1 MYSKDVSDLDPIQF
15 RALDEGL
22 GIHPSAF
29 KISRPIQKNRQKN
42 NTSQILK
49 EPTSPSLNTGS
60 YTFLAFLCDELFILF
75 FFGLLC
81 GLASWQLGIR
91 DFQTWVQFIQKGFVL
106 FFHFL
111 LFMMI
116 SLFYF
121 LFFNQFKTPSLGDL
135 FTRRVNHHS

>member
-1 MYSKDVSDLDPIQF
+1 MYSKEDMGDLDHIQF

-22 GIHPSAF
+22 GIHPSVF
-29 KISRPIQKNRQKN
+29 KSSRPSSQ
-42 NTSQILK
+42 NTPPKILK
-49 EPTSPSLNTGS
+49 EPSPLSGSTSA
-60 YTFLAFLCDELFILF
+60 YTFLAFLLDELFILF

-81 GLASWQLGIR
+81 GLASWQLHIQGL
-91 DFQTWVQFIQKGFVL
+91 QAWLSFISQGHVL

-121 LFFNQFKTPSLGDL
+121 LFFNQFKTPSLGEL
-135 FTRRVNHHS
+135 FTRRVHTDS

>member
-1 MYSKDVSDLDPIQF
+1 MYSEKDMGDLEHIEF

-29 KISRPIQKNRQKN
+29 KTTRAMQK
-42 NTSQILK
+42 K
-49 EPTSPSLNTGS
+49 EPLPLLDSTSS
-60 YTFLAFLCDELFILF
+60 YTFLAFLFDELFVLF

-81 GLASWQLGIR
+81 GISSWQLN
-91 DFQTWVQFIQKGFVL
+91 IQSLQAWISFVSQGTIL

-121 LFFNQFKTPSLGDL
+121 LFFNQFKTPSLGEL
-135 FTRRVNHHS
+135 FTRRVHTDF

>member
-1 MYSKDVSDLDPIQF
+1 MYSEKEMDDLDQIQF

-29 KISRPIQKNRQKN
+29 KLSRPTQKK
-42 NTSQILK
+42 TSPQIFK
-49 EPTSPSLNTGS
+49 EPPSLSVLTGS
-60 YTFLAFLCDELFILF
+60 YTFLSFLIDELFILF

-81 GLASWQLGIR
+81 GLASWQLGMSDFHSWLSFIR
-91 DFQTWVQFIQKGFVL
+91 KGQIL

-111 LFMMI
+111 LFMII

-121 LFFNQFKTPSLGDL
+121 LFFNQFKIPSLGEL
-135 FTRRVNHHS
+135 FTRRVHADS